1 MTSDP
6 TVEDTAPSPFV
17 PEPDAHG
24 QAALLLIESVL
35 HTLIE
40 TSVLTVQQAIE
51 VVRTASEVKAE
62 VAEAGGESNA
72 RMEASLALLE
82 AISTSLETD
91 GDPLKAAIIPG

>member
-1 MTSDP
+1 MTSA
-6 TVEDTAPSPFV
+6 TQANAPQAREIV
-17 PEPDAHG
+17 TEPDAHG
-24 QAALLLIESVL
+24 QAALLLAESIL

-40 TSVLTVQQAIE
+40 NSVLTVQQAIA
-51 VVRTASEVKAE
+51 VVQTASEVKEE

-91 GDPLKAAIIPG
+91 GDPMVTTATPL